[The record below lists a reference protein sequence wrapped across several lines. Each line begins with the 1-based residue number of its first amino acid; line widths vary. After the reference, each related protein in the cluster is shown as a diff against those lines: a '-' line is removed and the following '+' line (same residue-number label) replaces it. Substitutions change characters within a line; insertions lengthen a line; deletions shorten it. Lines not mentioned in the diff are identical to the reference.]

1 MTCEKSPPRDFGAEV
16 LENRRLDGATFL
28 MTLRCPEIAGAA
40 EPGQFVLIRPGTGHD
55 PFLGRP
61 LAVAGAAGDGFK
73 VIVRIAGRG
82 TALLASRREGDLLVV
97 RGPSGKGFW
106 SSRGGAPLP
115 EKIILAGGSV
125 GAAPLVFA
133 AARLAPSR
141 VERMVFGFAGRG
153 WEGLARLLEETLPD
167 ARLYSDDGT
176 LGNKGTVLSGLPLDI
191 PGGAE
196 IWACG
201 PGGMLKALAA
211 KYPGRGGEIRVSLEA
226 RMACGMG
233 GCLGCTVPTVTGSA
247 RVCAEGPVFTAGEVK
262 WDELPCL

>member
-141 VERMVFGFAGRG
+141 VERMVSASP
-153 WEGLARLLEETLPD
+153 EGLEGWPACLKRPCPTPGCTQTTEPWEI
-167 ARLYSDDGT
+167 RG
-176 LGNKGTVLSGLPLDI
+176 LSSQASPI
-191 PGGAE
+191 SPGAE

-201 PGGMLKALAA
+201 P
-211 KYPGRGGEIRVSLEA
+211 EE
-226 RMACGMG
+226 C
-233 GCLGCTVPTVTGSA
+233 
-247 RVCAEGPVFTAGEVK
+247 
-262 WDELPCL
+262 